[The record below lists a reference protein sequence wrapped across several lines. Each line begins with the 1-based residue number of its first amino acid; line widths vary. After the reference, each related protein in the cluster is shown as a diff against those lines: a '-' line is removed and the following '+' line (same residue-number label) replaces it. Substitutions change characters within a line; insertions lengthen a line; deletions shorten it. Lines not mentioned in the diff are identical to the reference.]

1 MDANF
6 SMGSEGAVGLDLKA
20 KLYGRPDVPVV
31 IDYIAGLGGREINI
45 TTIGKLV
52 ERAEQVYRSG
62 DILPEAEWVDLNP
75 ALLG

>member
-20 KLYGRPDVPVV
+20 KLYGRPDAPIV

-45 TTIGKLV
+45 NTIGKLV
-52 ERAEQVYRSG
+52 ERAEEIYRSG
-62 DILPEAEWVDLNP
+62 RILPESEWVDLNP

>member
-1 MDANF
+1 
-6 SMGSEGAVGLDLKA
+6 MGSEGAVGLDLKA
-20 KLYGRPDVPVV
+20 KLYGRPDAPVV

-45 TTIGKLV
+45 NTIGKLV

>member
-20 KLYGRPDVPVV
+20 KLYGRPDAPIV

-45 TTIGKLV
+45 KTIGKLV
-52 ERAEQVYRSG
+52 ERAEEIYRSG
-62 DILPEAEWVDLNP
+62 RILPESEWVDLNP
-75 ALLG
+75 ALLP